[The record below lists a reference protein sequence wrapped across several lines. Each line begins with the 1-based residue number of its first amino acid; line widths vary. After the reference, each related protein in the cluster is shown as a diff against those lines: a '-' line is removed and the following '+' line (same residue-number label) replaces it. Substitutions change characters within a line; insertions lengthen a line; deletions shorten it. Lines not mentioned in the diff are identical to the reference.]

1 MCKDI
6 LSPSFD
12 FMVPEGWE
20 DLSEKQLR
28 SLYRIMAVATNRN
41 EAKLLFLFRINRIQ
55 VIGRQP
61 DGRYLLKEGTLF
73 FQISPLRLADVCVSL
88 DWMDSFPKKPVRFS
102 RIGMRKAKAPDLEDT
117 SFEDWLILDNLY
129 QGFIQT
135 RDDSILDD
143 MSEALYGRR
152 MNLSEV
158 ECLSVF
164 FWMASVKALFARR
177 WPNFLRP
184 DQPQAEGSGPE
195 PLAAPQQSAQEAYLT
210 QIRAL
215 TKGDLTKR
223 DRILALPCHVALAEL
238 DALAREY
245 EEFNSK
251 HKS

>member
-1 MCKDI
+1 MKKDI
-6 LSPSFD
+6 LSRYFD
-12 FMVPEGWE
+12 FRVPAGWE

-28 SLYRIMAVATNRN
+28 LLYRTMAAATSRD
-41 EAKLLFLFRINRIQ
+41 EAKLLFLFRINGIRTL
-55 VIGRQP
+55 GRQP
-61 DGRYLLKEGTLF
+61 DGRWLLQAGRLF
-73 FQISPLRLADVCVSL
+73 FEISPLQLAEVCASL
-88 DWMDSFPKKPVRFS
+88 DWIEGFPEYPVRFS
-102 RIGMRKAKAPDLEDT
+102 RIALRRAKAPDLEDV

-129 QGFIQT
+129 QGYMAT
-135 RDDSILDD
+135 RDDSMLDD

-152 MNLSEV
+152 MRLTQTER
-158 ECLSVF
+158 LSVF

-184 DQPQAEGSGPE
+184 AEQPEQSGPE
-195 PLAAPQQSAQEAYLT
+195 PLAAPRQSAQDAYLT

-223 DRILALPCHVALAEL
+223 DRILSLPCHIALAEL